1 MSGTGQKGSSAPAY
15 LTPMAPGQP
24 IGETADGKAI
34 LPSFYFSQMIVRI
47 LAYLGQP
54 VGSSSSGGG
63 DTLTIG
69 EQIAA
74 LQELI
79 TLLSSPTC
87 PPLPWRGDLPRSKT
101 SFLAFEY
108 QCDVLPIP
116 TRQRRR
122 KRSRRGVC
130 DQ

>member
-63 DTLTIG
+63 GTLTIG

-74 LQELI
+74 LQESI
-79 TLLSSPTC
+79 TLLESANLSSAALAGRLAAHEDVVSGVRISVRRPADT
-87 PPLPWRGDLPRSKT
+87 DSAETAKT
-101 SFLAFEY
+101 IA
-108 QCDVLPIP
+108 
-116 TRQRRR
+116 TW
-122 KRSRRGVC
+122 GM
-130 DQ
+130 

>member
-24 IGETADGKAI
+24 LGETADGKAI

-63 DTLTIG
+63 GTLTIG

-74 LQELI
+74 LQESI
-79 TLLSSPTC
+79 TLLESANLSSAALAGRLAALEDVVSGVRISVRRPADT
-87 PPLPWRGDLPRSKT
+87 DSAETAKT
-101 SFLAFEY
+101 IA
-108 QCDVLPIP
+108 
-116 TRQRRR
+116 TW
-122 KRSRRGVC
+122 GM
-130 DQ
+130 

>member
-54 VGSSSSGGG
+54 VANSGSGGG
-63 DTLTIG
+63 GTLTIG

-74 LQELI
+74 LQDAI
-79 TLLSSPTC
+79 TLIESSNSSVTGLAARLAELEDVTARLRAVVGT
-87 PPLPWRGDLPRSKT
+87 PLDEG
-101 SFLAFEY
+101 
-108 QCDVLPIP
+108 CDARI
-116 TRQRRR
+116 
-122 KRSRRGVC
+122 KAICAWGM
-130 DQ
+130 

>member
-63 DTLTIG
+63 GTLTIG

-74 LQELI
+74 LQESI
-79 TLLSSPTC
+79 TLLESANLSSAALAGRLAALEDVVSGVRISVRRPADT
-87 PPLPWRGDLPRSKT
+87 DSAETAKT
-101 SFLAFEY
+101 IA
-108 QCDVLPIP
+108 
-116 TRQRRR
+116 TW
-122 KRSRRGVC
+122 GM
-130 DQ
+130 

>member
-74 LQELI
+74 LQESI
-79 TLLSSPTC
+79 TLLEFANLSSAALAGRLAALEDVVSGVRISVRRPADT
-87 PPLPWRGDLPRSKT
+87 DSAETAKT
-101 SFLAFEY
+101 IA
-108 QCDVLPIP
+108 
-116 TRQRRR
+116 TW
-122 KRSRRGVC
+122 GM
-130 DQ
+130 